1 MRRPLVAHVIST
13 PRRRRPVRRLLIRPV
28 RIAQDARK
36 KAEEKEAKKAA
47 KKARKEEVRAA
58 TRYAAR

>member
-36 KAEEKEAKKAA
+36 KAEEKEAKAKAKAEKDKATAEA
-47 KKARKEEVRAA
+47 KAVR
-58 TRYAAR
+58 